1 MKEWN
6 DELRA
11 GTVLNG
17 KYRIETCEGRLRHS
31 KHEFSS
37 YIYRAGMPDGKFC
50 TVYEYFPDSWDCVAE
65 RDDRQHVC
73 WDLEKVRKRMLQ
85 YRVSSEISSP
95 EAFLEDIF
103 RRFCADAEL
112 CVHAC
117 ENGLS
122 PAFCQITCDTFRANG
137 TCYVVLPEDRP
148 EYTLCDVALKHRNP
162 LDEGEVKAVIRNCLD
177 DLAVLHGQGIS
188 HGAIS
193 PWSFVFSEGRFILT
207 GFGKPKAR
215 KFSSLADWEG
225 PVSEG
230 PIWFET
236 DSPEWYNSYPS
247 ENDVDSVAILRVL
260 RFCAREGSWR
270 DSTWDTELMRSGSRH
285 EPETFEDDPCMDGE
299 LPF

>member
-1 MKEWN
+1 MRHQN
-6 DELRA
+6 DELKA
-11 GTVLNG
+11 GTILNG
-17 KYRIETCEGRLRHS
+17 RYRIESCEGRIRHS

-37 YIYRAGMPDGKFC
+37 FIYRATTPDGEVC
-50 TVYEYFPDSWDCVAE
+50 TIYEYFPDSWDCVAK
-65 RDDRQHVC
+65 RDKRQQVC
-73 WDLEKVRKRMLQ
+73 WDLKKIQQRMLQ
-85 YRVSSEISSP
+85 YGTSSETLSP
-95 EAFLEDIF
+95 DAFLDDIF

-112 CVHAC
+112 CIHAC

-137 TCYVVLPEDRP
+137 TCYVVLPEEKP
-148 EYTLCDVALKHRNP
+148 EVTLCDVALKNRNR
-162 LDEGEVKAVIRNCLD
+162 LDEDEVKAMLRDCLEE
-177 DLAVLHGQGIS
+177 LTVLHGQGIA

-193 PWSFVFSEGRFILT
+193 PWSFVFSEGIFILT

-230 PIWFET
+230 PLWFEP

-247 ENDVDSVAILRVL
+247 ENDVDDVAILRIL
-260 RFCAREGSWR
+260 RFCAGEENWYH
-270 DSTWDTELMRSGSRH
+270 STWDTELMRSGTGK
-285 EPETFEDDPCMDGE
+285 EPETLEDDPRVDGE